1 MNPILETQSL
11 SAGYGDIKILH
22 GVSVGIAEGSITAL
36 VGSNGAGKTTL
47 MRSISG
53 LLRANSGAI
62 RFKDADIT
70 RASASDRV
78 AAGIALVPEG
88 RLIFTDFSVEENL
101 TIGAFVSRV
110 RPERQRRMQE
120 LFEIFPRLA
129 ERAHQKGGTLSGGE
143 QQMLAIARGLMSKP
157 TLLLL
162 DEPSLGLAPQLVAQ
176 LFEVVV
182 RIRQS
187 GVTVAIV
194 EQNVRNTLEISDRA
208 YVLENGHIVLEGTG
222 RELLSDPQVKES
234 YLGL

>member
-1 MNPILETQSL
+1 MNAILETQSL
-11 SAGYGDIKILH
+11 TAGYGDIKILH
-22 GVSVGIAEGSITAL
+22 GVSIGIAEASITAL

-47 MRSISG
+47 MRAISG
-53 LLRANSGAI
+53 LLRANSGTI
-62 RFKDADIT
+62 RFKGSDIT
-70 RASASDRV
+70 RASASHRV
-78 AAGIALVPEG
+78 TAGIALVPEG

-129 ERAHQKGGTLSGGE
+129 ERARQKGGTLSGGE

-162 DEPSLGLAPQLVAQ
+162 DEPSLGLAPQLVSQ
-176 LFEVVV
+176 LFEVVL

-222 RELLSDPQVKES
+222 RELLADPQVKES

>member
-1 MNPILETQSL
+1 MNAILETESL

-22 GVSVGIAEGSITAL
+22 DVSVGIAEASITAL

-47 MRSISG
+47 MRAISG

-62 RFKDADIT
+62 RFRGADIT
-70 RASASDRV
+70 RTSASERV
-78 AAGIALVPEG
+78 TAGIALVPEG
-88 RLIFTDFSVEENL
+88 RLIFTDFSVMENL

-176 LFEVVV
+176 LFEVVI

-208 YVLENGHIVLEGTG
+208 YVLENGRIVLEGTG
-222 RELLSDPQVKES
+222 RELLADPQVKES

>member
-1 MNPILETQSL
+1 MNAILETQSL

-22 GVSVGIAEGSITAL
+22 GVSVGIAEASITAL

-47 MRSISG
+47 MRAISG

-62 RFKDADIT
+62 RFRGIDIT
-70 RASASDRV
+70 RTSASDRV
-78 AAGIALVPEG
+78 TAGIALVPEG

-129 ERAHQKGGTLSGGE
+129 ERARQKGGTLSGGE

-176 LFEVVV
+176 LFEVVL

-187 GVTVAIV
+187 GVTIAIV

-208 YVLENGHIVLEGTG
+208 YVLENGRIVLEGTG
-222 RELLSDPQVKES
+222 RELLADPQVKES